1 MITPLIAYFASRA
14 QADDARIFAKKVFT
28 IRKLI
33 FFAIHKKGGHSQ
45 ISFFILAKSY
55 VFDDDDHI

>member
-33 FFAIHKKGGHSQ
+33 FFAIHKKRGSLTNFIFHSRE
-45 ISFFILAKSY
+45 ILR
-55 VFDDDDHI
+55 V